1 MVMIIMMI
9 STSMTSISG
18 VMFISIIGSGSAP
31 LAPEE
36 PTLIDMVFPFKS
48 WGPLDTAFRRYRQ
61 HFRHRAEGL
70 SLYQV

>member
-1 MVMIIMMI
+1 MI

-48 WGPLDTAFRRYRQ
+48 WGAARYR
-61 HFRHRAEGL
+61 HCRHRAEGF